1 MSTQHV
7 ITPDMTID
15 EIFEAH
21 PQCAQKIAGVL
32 SSAGLQCAGCAASS
46 WETLEAGIYG
56 HGLAEDDLKSILEQL
71 NEVIQY
77 KTDPSTISLSPEAAK
92 KILSLQEKEKK
103 AGYGLRFGDQ
113 AAGCSGYEYLLD
125 FCKTP
130 KADDEIFESRGISI
144 FVDKKSLPRLLGCE
158 IDYVDSIRGAGF
170 KISNPNAR
178 TSCSCGSS
186 HAY

>member
-1 MSTQHV
+1 
-7 ITPDMTID
+7 MTID

-21 PQCAQKIAGVL
+21 PHCSQKLAGIL
-32 SSAGLQCAGCAASS
+32 SNAGLQCAGCAASS
-46 WETLEAGIYG
+46 WETLEAGVFG
-56 HGLAEDDLKSILEQL
+56 HGLTEEDLNSILNEL
-71 NEVIQY
+71 NEVIKQ
-77 KTDPSTISLSPEAAK
+77 KSDPSSITLSKDAASKIQSL
-92 KILSLQEKEKK
+92 LEKENKT
-103 AGYGLRFGDQ
+103 GWGLRFGDQ

-125 FCKTP
+125 FS
-130 KADDEIFESRGISI
+130 KAPSDSDEIFESHGIQI
-144 FVDKKSLPRLLGCE
+144 FVDKKSLPRLIGCE